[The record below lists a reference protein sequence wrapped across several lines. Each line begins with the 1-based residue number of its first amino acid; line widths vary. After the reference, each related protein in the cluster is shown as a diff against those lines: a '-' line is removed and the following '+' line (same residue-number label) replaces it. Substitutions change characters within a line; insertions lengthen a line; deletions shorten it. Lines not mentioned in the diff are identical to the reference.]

1 VRETEL
7 GKEPERLRPATLFRS
22 APPFIHGL
30 VLTVERLMN
39 HFVGQPRT
47 KGGLHPC
54 RQTSPLNSMVAGCLP
69 QVRFADWSSR

>member
-1 VRETEL
+1 
-7 GKEPERLRPATLFRS
+7 
-22 APPFIHGL
+22 L